1 MLNSVKR
8 RLSFANIVAVIAL
21 FLALGGT
28 VYAAGKLNGK
38 TIKRSSIPGN
48 RLKGDSVTG
57 AQVNEASLG
66 VVPNATN
73 ATNATNAAN
82 AQPIAFAHL
91 SSAGVLDE
99 ANSKNVGSAVRDI
112 EGVYC
117 FSGLPFTPR
126 GGQATVDPVGSSN
139 QFAQFSI
146 GGTGCSPGLGAQ
158 AFVDTF
164 DSDTGSFNDAP
175 IYVVFYG

>member
-1 MLNSVKR
+1 MLNAVRR

-48 RLKGDSVTG
+48 RLKADSVTG
-57 AQVNEASLG
+57 AQVNEGSLG

-73 ATNATNAAN
+73 ATNATNAVN
-82 AQPIAFAHL
+82 GQPVAFAHV
-91 SSAGVLDE
+91 SSAGVLDA
-99 ANSKNVGSAVRDI
+99 ANSKNVGSVFRDS
-112 EGVYC
+112 EGIYC
-117 FSGLPFTPR
+117 FSGLPFTPK
-126 GGQATVDPVGSSN
+126 GGEATVDALGSSN
-139 QFAQFSI
+139 DFAQLGVGSA
-146 GGTGCSPGLGAQ
+146 GCPNTE

-164 DSDTGSFNDAP
+164 DSDSGTSHDDGF
-175 IYVVFYG
+175 YVVFYG